1 MTYEEKVRWLR
12 RYQDSLRLERTLREE
27 LAAQQSRACKTTAAL
42 TGMPGAASDGQSL
55 ARGVERIIQVRQELQ
70 AQIDAC
76 CTVRQEVAA
85 AINRVTDERDQEI
98 LRRRYLL
105 GQRWEEIAV
114 VMHFDY
120 RWITRRHHKAVE
132 TLILTPES
140 PI

>member
-1 MTYEEKVRWLR
+1 MTYEEKVRLLR

-55 ARGVERIIQVRQELQ
+55 ARGVERIMQAQQELQ

-105 GQRWEEIAV
+105 GQSFEKIAAE
-114 VMHFDY
+114 MRLDY
-120 RWITRRHHKAVE
+120 RWVRRVHKRAIV
-132 TLILTPES
+132 TINF
-140 PI
+140 

>member
-1 MTYEEKVRWLR
+1 MNYEEKVCWLR

-27 LAAQQSRACKTTAAL
+27 LAAQQSSACKTTAAL

-55 ARGVERIIQVRQELQ
+55 ARSVERITKAQQELQ

-76 CTVRQEVAA
+76 CAVRQEVAA

-105 GQRWEEIAV
+105 GQSFEKIAAE
-114 VMHFDY
+114 MRLEY
-120 RWITRRHHKAVE
+120 RWVRRLHKRAIV
-132 TLILTPES
+132 TINF
-140 PI
+140 